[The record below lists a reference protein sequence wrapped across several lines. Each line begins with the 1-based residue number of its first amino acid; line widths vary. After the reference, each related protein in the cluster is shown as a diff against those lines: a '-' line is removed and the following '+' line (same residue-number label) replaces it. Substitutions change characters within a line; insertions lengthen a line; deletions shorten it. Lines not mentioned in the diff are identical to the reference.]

1 MIIEKI
7 LVTGACGQLGNVL
20 TSKLQEKWGTNNVI
34 ASDLRSLTDFN
45 GVFETLDATDYD
57 AMEALVIKHDITQ
70 IYHLAAI
77 LSAKGEKEPLDTWN
91 VNMKTLLNVLEVSRL
106 HKVKKVFYPSSIAVF
121 GDNIERVNTSQ
132 SPNLTPTTVYGMSK
146 VAGENWGN
154 YYHHKYGLDIRSI
167 RYPGIIGHQSLPGGG
182 TTDYAVYIYHK
193 AIKNEQ
199 FECFLKP
206 KTFLPMI
213 YIDDAVRATIEIMD
227 APKEKITIRTS
238 YNISGMSISPEQM
251 VASIKNTYPDF
262 EAVYNPDY
270 RQNIADSWPM
280 SIDDSAART
289 DWNWMPKYLLED
301 MTKEMIEKLKHK
313 HSLKEIQL

>member
-121 GDNIERVNTSQ
+121 GDKIERVNTSQ

-251 VASIKNTYPDF
+251 VTSIKNTYPDF
-262 EAVYNPDY
+262 KAVYNPDY